1 MMRSYTVNDSSK
13 QGVPIENSDY
23 DLTEARWKKE
33 VENKN
38 NMQELTSL
46 VSNGPDS
53 FFSHRAVH

>member
-23 DLTEARWKKE
+23 DLTEARWKNE

-53 FFSHRAVH
+53 FFSHKAVP